1 MNPPP
6 ETNAIEQDEAD
17 ILRLIEKRLLWLST
31 YSVHYA
37 NNLRAGSENIKIGGH
52 QASSSSVV
60 SLMTAMFFRWLKTG
74 DRLAIKPHASPVLH
88 AAHALRGDLPM
99 ERLRDLRAFGGL
111 QAYPSRSK
119 DEYPV
124 DFSTGSLGLP
134 SVAASFAALMQSYI
148 DDHFGAGPPQRFI
161 SLVGDAELDE
171 GNIWEALAEEYV
183 AHLGNVIW
191 VVDLNRQSLDRVV
204 PDGKAQQIRDQF
216 RLHGWHV
223 VELKYGKRLQ
233 AAFALRNGESLR
245 RRIDD
250 MSNGEYQML
259 IGRSGREIREGLTRG
274 EAGEYEGLAGLLDR
288 YPDEELPA
296 LLSDLGGH
304 DIECILEALEEA
316 DGVRDKPV
324 MILAYTIKGWGLP
337 IAGDP
342 MNHSQLL
349 TDAQIA
355 ELRDSAGLGEGEELA
370 PLSADSSEARAVER
384 AVARYDA
391 RATLAREEITPEP
404 VPEEVG
410 ANFASR
416 TSTQEAFGAIMTNL
430 AREDALA
437 RHIVTTSPDVAVSTN
452 LGGWINRRGV
462 YHPEGK
468 ADFFALQ
475 QVQRL
480 LKWEESPAGR
490 HIELGISENNLM
502 LLLAAFG
509 VSKELCGVRV
519 CPIGTVYDTFI
530 SRCLDALRYAVYNG
544 GRFIVVATPSGTSL
558 SPEGGAHQSIL
569 TPAISLEMPGLEAYE
584 PTFAVEVE
592 WLLLS
597 AIGRVLGEGD
607 CPAFYLRLSTKQVD
621 QNLLPAEW
629 LGDPLKREVLRN
641 NVLGGGYLL
650 HSAKE
655 APGYRAG
662 VNAVN
667 LFVSGVMTPEAL
679 AAAHTLAA
687 EGVYA
692 NVFVLTSADRIYAE
706 HKKAKKAGRPSRLEM
721 MVGDDHRDNP
731 IVSVLD
737 GHSLA
742 LSFLGG
748 ALGADQ
754 RCLGTDQ
761 FGQSGLP
768 HEVYDALQIG
778 QAHIEAA
785 CREVLG

>member
-1 MNPPP
+1 M
-6 ETNAIEQDEAD
+6 
-17 ILRLIEKRLLWLST
+17 
-31 YSVHYA
+31 
-37 NNLRAGSENIKIGGH
+37 
-52 QASSSSVV
+52 
-60 SLMTAMFFRWLKTG
+60 
-74 DRLAIKPHASPVLH
+74 
-88 AAHALRGDLPM
+88 
-99 ERLRDLRAFGGL
+99 
-111 QAYPSRSK
+111 
-119 DEYPV
+119 
-124 DFSTGSLGLP
+124 
-134 SVAASFAALMQSYI
+134 
-148 DDHFGAGPPQRFI
+148 
-161 SLVGDAELDE
+161 
-171 GNIWEALAEEYV
+171 
-183 AHLGNVIW
+183 
-191 VVDLNRQSLDRVV
+191 
-204 PDGKAQQIRDQF
+204 
-216 RLHGWHV
+216 
-223 VELKYGKRLQ
+223 
-233 AAFALRNGESLR
+233 
-245 RRIDD
+245 
-250 MSNGEYQML
+250 
-259 IGRSGREIREGLTRG
+259 
-274 EAGEYEGLAGLLDR
+274 
-288 YPDEELPA
+288 
-296 LLSDLGGH
+296 
-304 DIECILEALEEA
+304 
-316 DGVRDKPV
+316 
-324 MILAYTIKGWGLP
+324 
-337 IAGDP
+337 
-342 MNHSQLL
+342 
-349 TDAQIA
+349 
-355 ELRDSAGLGEGEELA
+355 RDSAGLGEGEELA
-370 PLSADSSEARAVER
+370 PLAGESPEARAVER

-391 RATLAREEITPEP
+391 RATLAREEITPDP

-410 ANFASR
+410 TNFAST

-597 AIGRVLGEGD
+597 AIGRVLGDAD

-621 QNLLPAEW
+621 QNLLPAGW
-629 LGDPLKREVLRN
+629 LADPLKREVLRK
-641 NVLGGGYLL
+641 NVLGGGYLF

-655 APGYRAG
+655 QPGYRAG
-662 VNAVN
+662 ANAVN

-679 AAAHTLAA
+679 AAARAL
-687 EGVYA
+687 EVDGVHVNLY
-692 NVFVLTSADRIYAE
+692 VLTSADRIYAE
-706 HKKAKKAGRPSRLEM
+706 HKQAKKAGRPSRLEM
-721 MVGDDHRDNP
+721 MVGDAHRDNP

-785 CREVLG
+785 CREVFGVGGMCLRRIKAGLLRSA